1 MREYGMNELDDYRV
15 FVTIVDAG
23 SLTAAARAHGRSLQ
37 SVSRMLARLEAALG
51 TQLVRRTTRTLQA
64 TPAGCA
70 FAERLRP
77 ALADIDGA
85 RAEVRS
91 EALHVAG
98 SLRVAAPALLASTQL
113 APMVAR
119 FMQRWPELSVELV
132 VGDRHADLLKEKLD
146 LAVRVGELSDST
158 LRARP
163 LARLR
168 RVFFASPDWLRRH
181 GTPASPLEL
190 ARLPC
195 VVRTIG
201 PERGQWPYRADG
213 AARRVRVAGA
223 FRANDA
229 AACNEAVAQ
238 GLGAG
243 MAALWQVRRLLDEGR
258 VQLILQDFEPAPQ
271 PLQAVWHGALP
282 AGARLLVEHLA
293 LQFGAAHW

>member
-1 MREYGMNELDDYRV
+1 MNELDDYRV

-37 SVSRMLARLEAALG
+37 SVSRMLARLEEDLG
-51 TQLVRRTTRTLQA
+51 TQLIRRTTRSLQS
-64 TPAGCA
+64 TPAGSA

-85 RAEVRS
+85 RAAARQDAE
-91 EALHVAG
+91 HVAG
-98 SLRVAAPALLASTQL
+98 SLRIAAPALLAASHL

-119 FMQRWPELSVELV
+119 FMHRWPELRVELV
-132 VGDRHADLLKEKLD
+132 AGDRHADLVKEKFD
-146 LAVRVGELSDST
+146 LAVRVGVLSDSS

-168 RVFFASPDWLRRH
+168 RVFFAAPEWLQRH
-181 GTPASPLEL
+181 GTPASPEQL
-190 ARLPC
+190 AHLPC
-195 VVRTIG
+195 VIRTIG
-201 PERGQWPYRADG
+201 PERAQWPYRAG
-213 AARRVRVAGA
+213 GVARRVRVAGT

-229 AACNEAVAQ
+229 ATCNEAVAQ
-238 GLGAG
+238 GIGAG

-258 VQLILQDFEPAPQ
+258 VQLILQEFEPPPQ
-271 PLQAVWHGALP
+271 PVQAVWHGNLP

-293 LQFGAAHW
+293 LQFGTLGW

>member
-1 MREYGMNELDDYRV
+1 MNELDDYRV

-37 SVSRMLARLEAALG
+37 SVSRMLARLEQDLG

-64 TPAGCA
+64 TPAGIA

-85 RAEVRS
+85 RAEARS
-91 EALHVAG
+91 EALHAAG
-98 SLRVAAPALLASTQL
+98 SLRIGAPALLAASHL
-113 APMVAR
+113 APMTVR
-119 FMQRWPELSVELV
+119 FMHRWPELNVELV
-132 VGDRHADLLKEKLD
+132 LGDRHADLLKEKLD
-146 LAVRVGELSDST
+146 LAVRVGELADST

-181 GTPASPLEL
+181 GHPATPQEL
-190 ARLPC
+190 AALPC

-201 PERGQWPYRADG
+201 PERGRWPFQDNG
-213 AARRVRVAGA
+213 TARRVAVAGT

-258 VQLILQDFEPAPQ
+258 VQLILQGFEPPPQ
-271 PLQAVWHGALP
+271 PVQAVWHGTLP
-282 AGARLLVEHLA
+282 AGARLLVDHLA
-293 LQFGAAHW
+293 LQFGTLSW

>member
-1 MREYGMNELDDYRV
+1 MTELNDYEV

-37 SVSRMLARLEAALG
+37 SVSRLLARLEEELG
-51 TQLVRRTTRTLQA
+51 TQLVRRTTRSLQA
-64 TPAGCA
+64 TPAGAA

-77 ALADIDGA
+77 ALADIGAA

-91 EALHVAG
+91 DALHVAG
-98 SLRVAAPALLASTQL
+98 TLRVAAPALLGASHL
-113 APMVAR
+113 APMLAR
-119 FMQRWPELSVELV
+119 FMQRWPELQVELV
-132 VGDRHADLLKEKLD
+132 VGDRHADLLKEKID
-146 LAVRVGELSDST
+146 LAVRVGELSDSS

-168 RVFFASPDWLRRH
+168 RVFFASPEWLQRH
-181 GTPASPLEL
+181 GQPATPDQL

-195 VVRTIG
+195 VIRTIG
-201 PERGQWPYRADG
+201 PERGQWPYQVDG
-213 AARRVRVAGA
+213 TARRVRVAGA

-229 AACNEAVAQ
+229 ATCNEAVAQ

-258 VQLILQDFEPAPQ
+258 VQLMLQAFEPPQ
-271 PLQAVWHGALP
+271 QGVQAVWHGTQT

-293 LQFGAAHW
+293 LQFGAASW